1 MLHISH
7 HQTTAYHP
15 ESNGAVER
23 LHRRL
28 KDALRARVATAT
40 WSEELPFVLLGLRA
54 QPREDTGLSKAEVL
68 PIVLPTEFL
77 QGDEFSMDDIVKKFL
92 KT

>member
-1 MLHISH
+1 MLYISH

-23 LHRRL
+23 LHCRI
-28 KDALRARVATAT
+28 KDAPRAQAATVT

-54 QPREDTGLSKAEVL
+54 QLREDTGLPLAEAVFRL
-68 PIVLPTEFL
+68 S
-77 QGDEFSMDDIVKKFL
+77 QGK
-92 KT
+92 